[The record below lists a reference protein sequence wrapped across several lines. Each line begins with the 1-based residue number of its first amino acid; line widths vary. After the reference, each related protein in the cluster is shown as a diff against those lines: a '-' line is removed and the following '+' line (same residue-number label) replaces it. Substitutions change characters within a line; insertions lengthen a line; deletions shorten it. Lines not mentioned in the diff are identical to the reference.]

1 MFLGGPFLY
10 WFGSKPRICI
20 YDYELVK
27 QILANKSGHFTKNDA
42 HPTFL
47 AMFGKGLVMV
57 EGADWVRHR
66 RVVNP
71 AFAMDKLKVTAYTLK
86 FSFNSRPYTSFL
98 AKI

>member
-1 MFLGGPFLY
+1 MLLGGPFVY
-10 WFGSKPRICI
+10 WFGPKPRICI
-20 YDYELVK
+20 YNYELVK
-27 QILANKSGHFTKNDA
+27 QILANKSGHFMKNDA

-71 AFAMDKLKVTAYTLK
+71 AFAMDKLKVNAYNSK
-86 FSFNSRPYTSFL
+86 FSSNSKPYARLL

>member
-27 QILANKSGHFTKNDA
+27 QILTSKSGHFTKNDA

-57 EGADWVRHR
+57 EGAYWVRHR
-66 RVVNP
+66 RVVNQLLP
-71 AFAMDKLKVTAYTLK
+71 W
-86 FSFNSRPYTSFL
+86 TSL
-98 AKI
+98 R